1 MTCHCY
7 SFMDKD
13 INGSHIIGMLALVPF
28 FLEFQLF
35 FYLQSLDLIKLIF
48 FAIVYVLATIWQD
61 INSSPLKVT
70 ARPQCLQLKNML
82 LCFEMFN
89 MPYMCAYVCS

>member
-1 MTCHCY
+1 
-7 SFMDKD
+7 MDKD
-13 INGSHIIGMLALVPF
+13 INGSHIISMLALVPF
-28 FLEFQLF
+28 FFF
-35 FYLQSLDLIKLIF
+35 NFNNHFYLQSLDLIKLIF

>member
-48 FAIVYVLATIWQD
+48 TH
-61 INSSPLKVT
+61 
-70 ARPQCLQLKNML
+70 
-82 LCFEMFN
+82 
-89 MPYMCAYVCS
+89 MPYIESYGQAPVSSIEKYATMF